1 MTFTA
6 IACYYGLGAFVT
18 FCLISLYLIVRE
30 DRMLHD
36 DARLMF
42 YSIILWPIA
51 ILVITTWLIM
61 DLTLYGI
68 RLIRHKLGKDC

>member
-6 IACYYGLGAFVT
+6 FACYYGLGGFVT
-18 FCLISLYLIVRE
+18 FCLIAWYLIARE

-51 ILVITTWLIM
+51 IVMVTYWIIT
-61 DLTLYGI
+61 DSTLYGI
-68 RLIRHKLGKDC
+68 RLIRHKLGKD